1 MREVE
6 LVVSAEDDGSLAKNF
21 LRKHGFSVRVINGLK
36 RTCGL
41 TRGGE
46 ILRTV
51 DRVHTGDVVRVAVE
65 ERAAITGEFSILPNP
80 ALKAELVYEDD
91 DVAVFSKPP
100 EMPVHPSLAHADDTL
115 ANLYTALY
123 PDSAFHALYR
133 LDKNTSGLCV
143 CAKNR
148 FAAFALSEKI
158 NKTYYA
164 IVDGIIARSGSIE
177 LPIGRTDDSIIKRQ
191 VREDGQY
198 ALTNYKPIQHSN
210 GRTLLEIHLET
221 GRTHQIRVHFSHIG
235 YPLCGDDMYGG
246 DCSDISRQAL
256 HCGSV
261 EFESPVTGE
270 KVSLTAPIPGDMR
283 SLLCSDSEIT
293 NG

>member
-1 MREVE
+1 MREVFLE
-6 LVVSAEDDGSLAKNF
+6 VKEEDDGSLAKNF

-46 ILRTV
+46 ILRTI

-91 DVAVFSKPP
+91 DVAVFDKPP

-123 PDSAFHALYR
+123 PESAFHALYR

-158 NKTYYA
+158 QKTYYA
-164 IVDGIIARSGSIE
+164 IVDGIIEQSGSIE
-177 LPIGRTDDSIIKRQ
+177 APIGRTDGSIIKRE
-191 VREDGQY
+191 VRLDGQF
-198 ALTNYKPIQHSN
+198 ALTHYKPILHAN
-210 GRTLLEIHLET
+210 GRTLLEINLAT

-246 DCSDISRQAL
+246 DCAEIIRQAL
-256 HCGSV
+256 HCGRV
-261 EFESPVTGE
+261 EFESPISGKNIQLNSPLPV
-270 KVSLTAPIPGDMR
+270 DMK
-283 SLLCSDSEIT
+283 LLL
-293 NG
+293 NHR